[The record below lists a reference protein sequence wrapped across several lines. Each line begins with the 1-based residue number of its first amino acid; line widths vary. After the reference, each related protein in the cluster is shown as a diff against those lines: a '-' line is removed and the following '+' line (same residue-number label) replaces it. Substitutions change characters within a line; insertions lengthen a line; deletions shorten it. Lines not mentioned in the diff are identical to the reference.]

1 MALAPSTQRI
11 YRALLVTNWAFPDD
25 PGLAPLLGPEH
36 DAEVLRAALTA
47 PGVGLHRLA
56 DVRVVADASQ
66 RDILIALDEFFGEA
80 TRDDQLLLYYSGHG
94 KLDLHGNLHLAA
106 RDTRSDRIMSTGIPA
121 RAVVDMMTASRAKA
135 KVVLLDCCHSGGFK
149 AAPDLPRHLGGKGV
163 FVIASGLSVQL
174 TKDAEKA
181 GEPSPFTGFAA
192 DCLATGQPDRDGD
205 GYVSVDDLY
214 SHVADR
220 MADAGLSTP
229 QRTFDDT
236 VDTVAI
242 ARTPL
247 PIPRVKAPVDL
258 PVDSSVVLADF
269 LRAEAETK
277 PWIQAP
283 LYRAV
288 AAGGQG
294 DWSTLAALRLARLT
308 DDVNERDRA
317 YRQVVAANHP
327 EWSPEAAYA
336 IAENTI
342 HSATAAFNP
351 EVIVDAY
358 KAVVEYNHPAV
369 SPRAALKVAELQIPM
384 VTDPHEAI
392 RKVGGY
398 LDLAATDPE
407 LAEMAMLTYCLLY
420 EAADEP
426 EVAKA
431 YLRRAESLRASPSA

>member
-1 MALAPSTQRI
+1 MAPASSQQRT
-11 YRALLVTNWAFPDD
+11 YRALLVTNWAFPED

-36 DAEVLRAALTA
+36 DAEVLRSALTA

-56 DVRVVADASQ
+56 DVRVVADAS
-66 RDILIALDEFFGEA
+66 RADILLALDEFFGEA

-94 KLDLHGNLHLAA
+94 KLDLHGKLHLAA
-106 RDTRSDRIMSTGIPA
+106 RDTQSGRIMATGVPA
-121 RAVVDMMTASRAKA
+121 SLVVDMMAASRAKA
-135 KVVLLDCCHSGGFK
+135 KVVLLDCCHAGGFK
-149 AAPDLPRHLGGKGV
+149 AAPDLPRHLSGKGV
-163 FVIASGLSVQL
+163 FVIASALSVQL
-174 TKDAEKA
+174 TRDAERP

-214 SHVADR
+214 HHISDR
-220 MADAGLSTP
+220 MSDAGLSTP

-236 VDTVAI
+236 VDSVAV
-242 ARTPL
+242 ARVPL
-247 PIPRVKAPVDL
+247 PVPRVEPRATL
-258 PVDSSVVLADF
+258 TVDSSAVVADF

-277 PWIQAP
+277 PWVAAP

-288 AAGGQG
+288 AAAQHG

-308 DDVNERDRA
+308 DNANERVKA

-336 IAENTI
+336 LAEATI
-342 HSATAAFNP
+342 NSAAAAFNP
-351 EVIVDAY
+351 EVVVDAY

-392 RKVGGY
+392 RAVGAY

-431 YLRRAESLRASPSA
+431 YLRRAEALKGRTP